1 MPARSAAKAAVGT
14 ASHPAELISQ
24 RALNRALLDRQLLLQ
39 RSSTR
44 AVDAIDHLVGMQ
56 AQVPLQPY
64 FGLWSRLDAFDP
76 SELAELITQRLVA
89 RVALMRNTVH
99 LVTAADCLTLRP
111 LIQPVMDRDLRSN
124 ATYRPKIAG
133 VDLTELA
140 AAGRIAVEEEPRT
153 GKQLGLLLME
163 RWPDRDPT
171 ALVWAV
177 RDLLPLVQVPPRGVW
192 GSGGLPTLT
201 TAERWLDR
209 PLTGDPSIEQMIL
222 RYLAAFGPASVMDA
236 QTWCG
241 LTRLGEVF
249 DRLRPQ
255 LRTFRSETGR
265 ELFDLPD
272 APRPREEIP
281 AAPRFLP
288 EYDNLL
294 LSHAD
299 RSRVVSDEYRKRF
312 ASPNGV
318 GPGTVLVDGMVRAMW
333 TLNRKD
339 GRAALQI
346 RLLERLPAQ
355 AREAVCDEGARL
367 LSFAAADAADHNVQ
381 LTALE

>member
-1 MPARSAAKAAVGT
+1 MPGRSATKAAVG
-14 ASHPAELISQ
+14 AANQPAEPISQ
-24 RALNRALLDRQLLLQ
+24 RALNRALLARQLLLQ
-39 RSSTR
+39 RSPIR
-44 AVDAIDHLVGMQ
+44 PVDAIDRLVGMQ

-64 FGLWSRLDAFDP
+64 FGLWSRLDGFAP
-76 SELAELITQRLVA
+76 SELAEHITQRLVV

-111 LIQPVMDRDLRSN
+111 LIQPVMDRDLRGN
-124 ATYRPKIAG
+124 TTYTPRIADL
-133 VDLTELA
+133 DLTELA
-140 AAGRIAVEEEPRT
+140 AAGRSAVEEAPRT
-153 GKQLGLLLME
+153 GKQLGVLLME

-201 TAERWLDR
+201 TAERWLGR
-209 PLTGDPSIEQMIL
+209 PLAGDPSIDRMVL

-241 LTRLGEVF
+241 LTRLREVF
-249 DRLRPQ
+249 ERLRPQ
-255 LRTFRSETGR
+255 LRTFRGETGR

-272 APRPREEIP
+272 APRPDEETP

-299 RSRVVSDEYRKRF
+299 RSRVVSDDYRKRF

-318 GPGTVLVDGMVRAMW
+318 GPGSVLVDGRVGAMW
-333 TLNRKD
+333 TLNWKD
-339 GRAALQI
+339 GTALLQI
-346 RLLERLPAQ
+346 RLLQPLPAQ
-355 AREAVCDEGARL
+355 ARDAVCEEGARL
-367 LSFAAADAADHNVQ
+367 LSFAAAEAVNHYIQ
-381 LTALE
+381 LTGPE

>member
-1 MPARSAAKAAVGT
+1 MPARSVATAVAGG
-14 ASHPAELISQ
+14 ASQPAELISQ

-44 AVDAIDHLVGMQ
+44 AVEAIDHLVGMQ

-64 FGLWSRLDAFDP
+64 FGLWSRLVAFNP
-76 SELAELITQRLVA
+76 RELFELITERLVV

-111 LIQPVMDRDLRSN
+111 LIQPVMDRDLRGN
-124 ATYRPKIAG
+124 TAYRPKIAG
-133 VDLTELA
+133 IDLTELA
-140 AAGRIAVEEEPRT
+140 AAGRTAVEDEPRP
-153 GKQLGLLLME
+153 GKQLGLLLRE

-177 RDLLPLVQVPPRGVW
+177 RDLLPLVQVPPRGLW

-201 TAERWLDR
+201 TAERWLGR
-209 PLTGDPSIEQMIL
+209 PLADDPSIDQMVL

-241 LTRLGEVF
+241 LTRLREVF
-249 DRLRPQ
+249 ERLRPQ
-255 LRTFRSETGR
+255 LRTFLSEAGR

-272 APRPREEIP
+272 APRPHEETP

-299 RSRVVSDEYRKRF
+299 RSRVVSDDYRKRF
-312 ASPNGV
+312 ASSNGV
-318 GPGTVLVDGMVRAMW
+318 GPGTVLVDGMVCAIW
-333 TLNRKD
+333 TIDRKD
-339 GRAALQI
+339 GRAVLHI
-346 RLLERLPAQ
+346 RLLAVLPAR
-355 AREAVCDEGARL
+355 ARDEICEEGARL
-367 LSFAAADAADHNVQ
+367 LAFAAADATDHDIH
-381 LTALE
+381 LTAL

>member
-1 MPARSAAKAAVGT
+1 MPGRSAAKAAAG
-14 ASHPAELISQ
+14 AANQSAEPISQ
-24 RALNRALLDRQLLLQ
+24 RALNRALLARQLLLQ
-39 RSSTR
+39 RSPTR
-44 AVDAIDHLVGMQ
+44 AIDAIDHLVGMQ

-64 FGLWSRLDAFDP
+64 YGLWSRLDGFDP
-76 SELAELITQRLVA
+76 SALAELITKRHVV

-111 LIQPVMDRDLRSN
+111 LIQPVMDRDLRGN
-124 ATYRPKIAG
+124 TTYTPKIAG
-133 VDLTELA
+133 LDLTELA
-140 AAGRIAVEEEPRT
+140 AVGRTAVEEEPRT
-153 GKQLGLLLME
+153 GKQLGLLLTE

-201 TAERWLDR
+201 TAECWLDR
-209 PLTGDPSIEQMIL
+209 PVVGDPSIDHMVL

-236 QTWCG
+236 QMWCG
-241 LTRLGEVF
+241 LTRLREVF
-249 DRLRPQ
+249 ERLRPQ
-255 LRTFRSETGR
+255 LRTFRGETGR

-272 APRPREEIP
+272 APRPHEETP

-299 RSRVVSDEYRKRF
+299 RSRVVSDSYRKRF

-318 GPGTVLVDGMVRAMW
+318 GPGSVLVDGMVRAMW

-339 GRAALQI
+339 GTAVLHI
-346 RLLERLPAQ
+346 RLLEQLRAQ
-355 AREAVCDEGARL
+355 ARAAVGDEGARL
-367 LSFAAADAADHNVQ
+367 LSLAAADAAEHDIQ
-381 LTALE
+381 LTAPE

>member
-1 MPARSAAKAAVGT
+1 MPGRSAAKAAVGA
-14 ASHPAELISQ
+14 ASRLAAPISQ
-24 RALNRALLDRQLLLQ
+24 RALNRALLARQLLVH

-76 SELAELITQRLVA
+76 SELAELITRRLVV

-111 LIQPVMDRDLRSN
+111 LIQPVMDRDLRAN
-124 ATYRPKIAG
+124 TTYTPKIAG
-133 VDLTELA
+133 LDLTELA
-140 AAGRIAVEEEPRT
+140 AAGRIALEEEPRA

-201 TAERWLDR
+201 TAEHWLDR
-209 PLTGDPSIEQMIL
+209 PLAGNPSIDHMVV
-222 RYLAAFGPASVMDA
+222 RYLAAFGPAGVMDA

-241 LTRLGEVF
+241 LTRLREVF

-255 LRTFRSETGR
+255 LRTFRGETGR

-272 APRPREEIP
+272 APRPHEETSVG
-281 AAPRFLP
+281 PRFLP

-299 RSRVVSDEYRKRF
+299 RSRVVSDDYRKRF

-318 GPGTVLVDGMVRAMW
+318 GPGTVLVDGMVCGMW
-333 TLNRKD
+333 TLNRKA
-339 GRAALQI
+339 GTAVLQV
-346 RLLERLPAQ
+346 RLLEPLPAQ
-355 AREAVCDEGARL
+355 ARDAVCDEGERL
-367 LSFAAADAADHNVQ
+367 LSFAAADAADHDIH
-381 LTALE
+381 LIPPE

>member
-1 MPARSAAKAAVGT
+1 MPGRSAAKAAVG
-14 ASHPAELISQ
+14 AAGHPAEPISQ

-64 FGLWSRLDAFDP
+64 FALWSRLDAFDP
-76 SELAELITQRLVA
+76 SELAELITQRLVV
-89 RVALMRNTVH
+89 RIALMRNTVH

-111 LIQPVMDRDLRSN
+111 LIQPVMDRDLRGN
-124 ATYRPKIAG
+124 TTYTPEIAG
-133 VDLTELA
+133 LDLTELA
-140 AAGRIAVEEEPRT
+140 AAGRSAVEEEPRT
-153 GKQLGLLLME
+153 GKQLGLLLSE

-171 ALVWAV
+171 ALAWAV

-192 GSGGLPTLT
+192 GAGGLPTLT
-201 TAERWLDR
+201 TADRWLGR
-209 PLTGDPSIEQMIL
+209 PLAGDPSIDRMVV

-241 LTRLGEVF
+241 VTRLREVF
-249 DRLRPQ
+249 ERLRPQ

-265 ELFDLPD
+265 ELFDLPN
-272 APRPREEIP
+272 APRPHEGTP

-299 RSRVVSDEYRKRF
+299 RSRVVSDDYRKRF

-318 GPGTVLVDGMVRAMW
+318 GPGSVLVDGMVCAMW
-333 TLNRKD
+333 ILNRKD
-339 GRAALQI
+339 GTAVLQI
-346 RLLERLPAQ
+346 RLLEPLPVQ
-355 AREAVCDEGARL
+355 ARDAVCGEGERL
-367 LSFAAADAADHNVQ
+367 LSFAAADAADHDIQ
-381 LTALE
+381 LTAPE

>member
-1 MPARSAAKAAVGT
+1 MPGRSAAKAAAGAAT
-14 ASHPAELISQ
+14 QPAEPISQ
-24 RALNRALLDRQLLLQ
+24 RALNRALLARQLLLH
-39 RSSTR
+39 RSPTR
-44 AVDAIDHLVGMQ
+44 AVDAIGHLVGMQ

-64 FGLWSRLDAFDP
+64 FGLWSRLDGFVP
-76 SELAELITQRLVA
+76 SALAELITQRHVV

-111 LIQPVMDRDLRSN
+111 LIQPVMDRDLRGN
-124 ATYRPKIAG
+124 TTYTPKIAG
-133 VDLTELA
+133 LDLTELA
-140 AAGRIAVEEEPRT
+140 AAGRTAVEEEPRT
-153 GKQLGLLLME
+153 GKQLGLLLMG

-201 TAERWLDR
+201 TAECWLDR
-209 PLTGDPSIEQMIL
+209 PLAGDPSIDHMVL

-241 LTRLGEVF
+241 LTRLREVF
-249 DRLRPQ
+249 ERLRPQ
-255 LRTFRSETGR
+255 LRTFRGENGR

-272 APRPREEIP
+272 APRPHEETP
-281 AAPRFLP
+281 AQPRFLP

-299 RSRVVSDEYRKRF
+299 RSRVVSDTYRKRF

-318 GPGTVLVDGMVRAMW
+318 GPGSVLVDGTVRAMW
-333 TLNRKD
+333 TLNRED
-339 GRAALQI
+339 GTAVLQI
-346 RLLERLPAQ
+346 RLLEQLPAQ
-355 AREAVCDEGARL
+355 ARAAVGEEGARL
-367 LSFAAADAADHNVQ
+367 LSFAAADAADHDIQ
-381 LTALE
+381 LTQPE

>member
-1 MPARSAAKAAVGT
+1 MPGRSAAKAAAGA
-14 ASHPAELISQ
+14 ASQSAEPISQ
-24 RALNRALLDRQLLLQ
+24 RALNRALLARQLLLQ
-39 RSSTR
+39 RSPTH
-44 AVDAIDHLVGMQ
+44 AVDAIEHLVGMQ

-64 FGLWSRLDAFDP
+64 FGLWSRLDGFVP
-76 SELAELITQRLVA
+76 SALAELITQRLVV

-99 LVTAADCLTLRP
+99 LVTAGDCLTLRP
-111 LIQPVMDRDLRSN
+111 LIQPVMDRDLRGN
-124 ATYRPKIAG
+124 TTYTPKIAG
-133 VDLTELA
+133 LDLIELA
-140 AAGRIAVEEEPRT
+140 AVGRTAVEEEPRT
-153 GKQLGLLLME
+153 GKQLGLLLIE

-171 ALVWAV
+171 ALAWAV

-201 TAERWLDR
+201 TAERWLGR
-209 PLTGDPSIEQMIL
+209 PLAGDPSIDRMVL

-241 LTRLGEVF
+241 LTRLREVF
-249 DRLRPQ
+249 ERLRPQ
-255 LRTFRSETGR
+255 LRTFRGETGR

-272 APRPREEIP
+272 APRPYEETP

-299 RSRVVSDEYRKRF
+299 RSRVVSDDYRKRF

-318 GPGTVLVDGMVRAMW
+318 GPGSVLVDGMVRAMW

-339 GRAALQI
+339 GTAALQI
-346 RLLERLPAQ
+346 RLLEQLPAQ
-355 AREAVCDEGARL
+355 ARAAVGDEGARL
-367 LSFAAADAADHNVQ
+367 LSFAAADAVDHDIQ
-381 LTALE
+381 LTAPE

>member
-1 MPARSAAKAAVGT
+1 MPGRSAAKAAAGA
-14 ASHPAELISQ
+14 ASQSAEPISQ
-24 RALNRALLDRQLLLQ
+24 RALNRALLARQLLLQ
-39 RSSTR
+39 RSPTH
-44 AVDAIDHLVGMQ
+44 AVDAIEHLVGMQ

-64 FGLWSRLDAFDP
+64 FGLWSRLDGFVP
-76 SELAELITQRLVA
+76 SALAELITQRLVV
-89 RVALMRNTVH
+89 RVALLRNTVH
-99 LVTAADCLTLRP
+99 LVTAGDCLTLRP
-111 LIQPVMDRDLRSN
+111 LIQPVMDRDLRGN
-124 ATYRPKIAG
+124 TTYTPKIAG
-133 VDLTELA
+133 LDLIELA
-140 AAGRIAVEEEPRT
+140 AVGRTAVEEEPRT
-153 GKQLGLLLME
+153 GKQLGLLLIE

-171 ALVWAV
+171 ALAWAV

-201 TAERWLDR
+201 TAERWLGR
-209 PLTGDPSIEQMIL
+209 PLAGDPSIDRMVL

-241 LTRLGEVF
+241 LTRLREVF
-249 DRLRPQ
+249 ERLRPQ
-255 LRTFRSETGR
+255 LRTFRGETGR

-272 APRPREEIP
+272 APRPYEETP

-299 RSRVVSDEYRKRF
+299 RSRVVSDDYRKRF

-318 GPGTVLVDGMVRAMW
+318 GPGSVLVDGMVRAMW

-339 GRAALQI
+339 GTAALQI
-346 RLLERLPAQ
+346 RLLEQLPAQ
-355 AREAVCDEGARL
+355 ARAAVGDEGARL
-367 LSFAAADAADHNVQ
+367 LSFAAADAVDHDIQ
-381 LTALE
+381 LTAPE

>member
-1 MPARSAAKAAVGT
+1 MPGRSAAKAAVG
-14 ASHPAELISQ
+14 AADQPAEPISQ
-24 RALNRALLDRQLLLQ
+24 RALNRALLARQLLLQ
-39 RSSTR
+39 RSPTH

-64 FGLWSRLDAFDP
+64 FGLWSRLDGFDP
-76 SELAELITQRLVA
+76 SELAELITQRLVV

-99 LVTAADCLTLRP
+99 LVTAADCVTLRL
-111 LIQPVMDRDLRSN
+111 LIQPVMDRDLRGN
-124 ATYRPKIAG
+124 TTYTPKIAG
-133 VDLTELA
+133 LDLTELA
-140 AAGRIAVEEEPRT
+140 AVGRTAVEEEPRT

-201 TAERWLDR
+201 TAECWLDR
-209 PLTGDPSIEQMIL
+209 PLAGDPSIDHMVV
-222 RYLAAFGPASVMDA
+222 RYLAAFGPASVLDA

-241 LTRLGEVF
+241 LTRLREVF
-249 DRLRPQ
+249 ERLRPQ
-255 LRTFRSETGR
+255 LRTFRGETGR

-272 APRPREEIP
+272 APRPPEETL

-299 RSRVVSDEYRKRF
+299 RSRVVSDDYRRRF

-318 GPGTVLVDGMVRAMW
+318 GPGSVLVDGMVRAMW
-333 TLNRKD
+333 TLNRK
-339 GRAALQI
+339 GGTAVLQI
-346 RLLERLPAQ
+346 RLLEQLPAQ
-355 AREAVCDEGARL
+355 ARAAVGDEGARL
-367 LSFAAADAADHNVQ
+367 LSFAAADAVDHDIQ
-381 LTALE
+381 LTAPE